1 MLLTASASLLDA
13 VSCYAHPLVETTP
26 STAASVRSLEL
37 RDNELIM
44 PSFLDGTPAG
54 ELAASEGSAHF

>member
-1 MLLTASASLLDA
+1 MLLTASGSLLDA
-13 VSCYAHPLVETTP
+13 VSCDAHPIVETTP

-44 PSFLDGTPAG
+44 PSFLDGTPA
-54 ELAASEGSAHF
+54 